1 MCSYCI
7 RVDPKSNKNI
17 LNKQRSRTHRQG
29 KKTCEGKSRDWNYAA
44 TTKKPTEAA
53 RGKRGFF
60 TRDFRLSVALPT
72 P

>member
-29 KKTCEGKSRDWNYAA
+29 KKHVKAKAEIGIM
-44 TTKKPTEAA
+44 
-53 RGKRGFF
+53 
-60 TRDFRLSVALPT
+60 LPQLRNQQKLPEVREDSSLET
-72 P
+72 LD